1 MQNTVLIVH
10 VVIGLLFVLSVLVQ
24 DKGSGLSATF
34 GGSGGFYASQRG
46 AAKVIH
52 YFSVI
57 FCLVFFATALL
68 YVVVEEDAPVG
79 PESSSI
85 EGAPLEL
92 QDIQLE

>member
-10 VVIGLLFVLSVLVQ
+10 VVVGLLFVVSVLVQ

-52 YFSVI
+52 YFSLALSI
-57 FCLVFFATALL
+57 VFFATALL
-68 YVVVEEDAPVG
+68 YVVSPASEGDALPA
-79 PESSSI
+79 SDA
-85 EGAPLEL
+85 APFEV

>member
-10 VVIGLLFVLSVLVQ
+10 VIVGILFVLSVLVQ

-52 YFSVI
+52 YLSLA
-57 FCLVFFATALL
+57 FCIVFFASALL
-68 YVVVEEDAPVG
+68 YVVVPPSDTNDQSSLDTAPF
-79 PESSSI
+79 
-85 EGAPLEL
+85 EL